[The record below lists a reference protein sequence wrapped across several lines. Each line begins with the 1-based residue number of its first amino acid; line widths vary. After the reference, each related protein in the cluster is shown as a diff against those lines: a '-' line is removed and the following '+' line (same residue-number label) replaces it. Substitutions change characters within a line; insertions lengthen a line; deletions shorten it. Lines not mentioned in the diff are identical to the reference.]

1 MKNMRKA
8 LLAAVT
14 ATAVTLSGTAV
25 AIADPVVNVQTN
37 ESGADE
43 GNGEGGDDNEI
54 PAPGDEDGKDTSGS
68 SDFGDVFGSFDDKG
82 DVSFEKAL
90 ASLKNVAT
98 CGTAVAGILGV
109 IVTLSTKLPQVLEI
123 FGIDTPSKK

>member
-25 AIADPVVNVQTN
+25 AIADPAVNVQTN

-43 GNGEGGDDNEI
+43 GNGEGGDESGT

-68 SDFGDVFGSFDDKG
+68 TDFGDVFGSFDDKG
-82 DVSFEKAL
+82 DFSFEKAL

-98 CGTAVAGILGV
+98 FGTAVAGILGV

>member
-82 DVSFEKAL
+82 DFSFEKAL

-98 CGTAVAGILGV
+98 FGTAVAGILGV